1 MGQPVLSVRGLR
13 KSFGD
18 KVVVKDVS
26 FDVCP
31 GEIFGVLGPN
41 GAGKTTAIRMIMG
54 VMMPDQGEVNFRL
67 NGKTGLLDK
76 TKLGYLPEERGLYDN
91 VKVIQTLIYLG
102 ELKGVSTAE
111 AKKRALEWLE
121 VMNLVEY
128 AESKLEKLSKG
139 MQQKIQFIA
148 SVLHRPDL
156 VLLDEPFSGLDPINQ
171 DLFKELIRKLQGEGI
186 TILLSA
192 HQMSVVEELCNRIFL
207 IDKGEEILYG
217 TVQGIKDDYHQYSVN
232 LSFTQGE
239 ALHQFLTLL
248 PEVKSLHI
256 TSEKADFRI
265 SSSFDL
271 NDFINQLTSYCHLE
285 RVVIQKPPLHEIF
298 VNTVR
303 ERGMKNV

>member
-1 MGQPVLSVRGLR
+1 MEQPVLSVRGLR
-13 KSFGD
+13 KSFGA

-26 FDVCP
+26 FDVCR

-54 VMMPDQGEVNFRL
+54 VMMSDKGEVNFYF
-67 NGKTGLLDK
+67 NGNEGRLDK

-102 ELKGVSTAE
+102 ELKGIPAAE
-111 AKKRALEWLE
+111 AKRRALEWLGI
-121 VMNLVEY
+121 MNLSEY

-139 MQQKIQFIA
+139 MQQKVQFIA
-148 SVLHRPDL
+148 AVLHRPDL

-192 HQMSVVEELCNRIFL
+192 HQMGVVEELCTRIFL

-217 TVQGIKDDYHQYSVN
+217 TVQDIKDDYHQYSVN
-232 LSFTQGE
+232 LSYTRGE
-239 ALHQFLTLL
+239 TLQQFLSSMA
-248 PEVKSLHI
+248 EVKNLHI
-256 TSEKADFRI
+256 TSGKADFRI
-265 SSSFDL
+265 SSSLDL
-271 NDFINQLTSYCHLE
+271 NSFINELTSYCRLE
-285 RVVIQKPPLHEIF
+285 RVVVQKPPLHEIF

-303 ERGMKNV
+303 ARGLKNV